1 MRSSIMRGPVGLVL
15 AVAVVV
21 LLLVV
26 YPAYRWILLAC
37 IGISIAI
44 GIAVAAI
51 LYFWHRLHPLKEED
65 VDFKRPLGL

>member
-1 MRSSIMRGPVGLVL
+1 MGSLFKGPVGLVL
-15 AVAVVV
+15 ALVVV
-21 LLLVV
+21 AALVVV

-37 IGISIAI
+37 IAISIGI

-51 LYFWHRLHPLKEED
+51 LHLWHKFRPLKEQD